1 MTNSS
6 PVPNR
11 VPTPKPTVI
20 ESIQIS
26 PEGAT
31 SATRMRVDCGDA
43 RQAAIKGKDDYGRAR
58 APQTMMRYI
67 HGLDSGSGCVD
78 SLSSAAENLPTRHCR
93 TAACSIRNRD
103 RGGGDSAPPL
113 DTPFM
118 HMSYFERG
126 QGNATTSK
134 FVSSLRST
142 SQFGIAGV
150 SRVAISIGLSDKSRT
165 NCRHL

>member
-11 VPTPKPTVI
+11 VPTPKPTAI

-78 SLSSAAENLPTRHCR
+78 SLSSAAENLLTRHCR
-93 TAACSIRNRD
+93 TAACSIRNSRPW
-103 RGGGDSAPPL
+103 RRQFRTALGYSVHAY
-113 DTPFM
+113 
-118 HMSYFERG
+118 HYFERG

-150 SRVAISIGLSDKSRT
+150 SRVAISIGVSDKPRT
-165 NCRHL
+165 NCRRL

>member
-11 VPTPKPTVI
+11 VPTPKPTAI

-78 SLSSAAENLPTRHCR
+78 SLSSAAENLLTRHCR

-118 HMSYFERG
+118 HI
-126 QGNATTSK
+126 TI
-134 FVSSLRST
+134 SSAAKVTPQPQSLFLRCD
-142 SQFGIAGV
+142 
-150 SRVAISIGLSDKSRT
+150 R
-165 NCRHL
+165 RHSSALQV